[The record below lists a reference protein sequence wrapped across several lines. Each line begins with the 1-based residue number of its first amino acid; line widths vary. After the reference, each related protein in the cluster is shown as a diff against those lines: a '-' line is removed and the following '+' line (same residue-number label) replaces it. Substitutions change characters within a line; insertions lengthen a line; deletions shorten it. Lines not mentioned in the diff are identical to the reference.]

1 MKLSKLVVCAAVL
14 MTMSV
19 SAQKKAAVKPAAK
32 PAAAKTAS
40 SKATKAE
47 TMDWIGGKMQE
58 NLASPRKF
66 VSYSNGLFVYTK
78 EMYGGEVCTTTID
91 LNKVTGLS
99 NEYSEDFF
107 MSGKSMGLTTCV
119 QDTKPNVFEYISI
132 AGPNY
137 KDYSSP
143 FNFTPDQTL
152 VERMRKALTTLVEYN
167 GASKKG
173 ADEKF

>member
-1 MKLSKLVVCAAVL
+1 MKLSKLLVLVAVL

-19 SAQKKAAVKPAAK
+19 SAQKKPAAKAAAK
-32 PAAAKTAS
+32 PAAAKTAN
-40 SKATKAE
+40 SKPTKAE
-47 TMDWIGGKMQE
+47 TMEWIAGKMQE

-66 VSYSNGLFVYTK
+66 ISYANGLFVYSK
-78 EMYGGEVCTTTID
+78 DMYGGEVCTTTID

-107 MSGKSMGLTTCV
+107 MSGKGMGVTTCV
-119 QDTKPNVFEYISI
+119 QDTKPNHFEYISI

>member
-1 MKLSKLVVCAAVL
+1 MKISKLLVLAAVL

-19 SAQKKAAVKPAAK
+19 SAQKKAAAK
-32 PAAAKTAS
+32 PAAAKTAKTAS
-40 SKATKAE
+40 TKATKAE

-58 NLASPRKF
+58 NLAAPRKF
-66 VSYSNGLFVYTK
+66 VSYANGLFVYSK
-78 EMYGGEVCTTTID
+78 ELNTGKVCVTTID

-99 NEYSEDFF
+99 NEYSDDFF
-107 MSGKSMGLTTCV
+107 LSGKKSAH
-119 QDTKPNVFEYISI
+119 TKCPGEDYGTDFEYVSV

-137 KDYSSP
+137 NDYSAP

-167 GASKKG
+167 AAGSKK